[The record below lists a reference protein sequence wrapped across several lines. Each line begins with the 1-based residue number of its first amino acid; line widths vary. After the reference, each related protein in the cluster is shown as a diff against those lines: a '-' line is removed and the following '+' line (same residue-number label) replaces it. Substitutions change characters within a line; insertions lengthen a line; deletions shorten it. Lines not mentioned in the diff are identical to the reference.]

1 MPAQYKQHGSARTM
15 RLSYDSFYQGLE
27 LSPYDG
33 RPGCNQALALPS
45 RMGDELRYR
54 DGTVKELGPREKQG
68 RTL

>member
-1 MPAQYKQHGSARTM
+1 M

-27 LSPYDG
+27 LAPYDG